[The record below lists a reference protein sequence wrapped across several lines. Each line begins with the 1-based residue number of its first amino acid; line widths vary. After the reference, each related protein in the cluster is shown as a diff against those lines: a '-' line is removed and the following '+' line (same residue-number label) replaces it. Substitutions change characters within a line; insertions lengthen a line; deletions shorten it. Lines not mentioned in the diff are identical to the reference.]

1 MPIRQMNS
9 ADIPAVL
16 KIQGE
21 LSFQDWNERQFEQE
35 IKAPYTCA
43 VVYENEGAILGY
55 AVFHLLGAD
64 SELLS
69 IAVKDTAQRSGI
81 GGKLL
86 LAGLSQL
93 DLEKNDC
100 CFLEVRENN
109 LKARRFYE
117 NHGFTLFGIR
127 KRYYADGENAALYR
141 TEKRS
146 DIDPSQK
153 GVQLV

>member
-1 MPIRQMNS
+1 MSIRKMNS

-16 KIQGE
+16 RIQGE
-21 LSFQDWNERQFEQE
+21 LAFQDWNERQYEQE
-35 IKAPYTCA
+35 IKAPYTYA
-43 VVYENEGAILGY
+43 VVYESEGAIEGY

-69 IAVKDTAQRSGI
+69 IAVSNSAQRKGI
-81 GGKLL
+81 GTQLL
-86 LAGLSQL
+86 HAGLSQL
-93 DLEKNDC
+93 DLDKSDC

-127 KRYYADGENAALYR
+127 KKYYADGENAALYR
-141 TEKRS
+141 TENRS
-146 DIDPSQK
+146 DIDPSKK
-153 GVQLV
+153 GV

>member
-21 LSFQDWNERQFEQE
+21 LSFQDWNERQYEQE
-35 IKAPYTCA
+35 IKVPYTYA

-69 IAVKDTAQRSGI
+69 IAVKDTEQRSGI

-86 LAGLSQL
+86 QSGLSQL

-117 NHGFTLFGIR
+117 KHGFTLFGIR

-141 TEKRS
+141 TENRS

>member
-1 MPIRQMNS
+1 MSIRKMNS

-21 LSFQDWNERQFEQE
+21 LAFQDWNERQYEQE
-35 IKAPYTCA
+35 IKAPYTYS
-43 VVYENEGAILGY
+43 VVYETEGNIVGY

-69 IAVKDTAQRSGI
+69 IAVSESAQRNGI
-81 GGKLL
+81 GSKLL

-93 DLEKNDC
+93 DLDKSDC

-117 NHGFTLFGIR
+117 RHGFTLFGIR
-127 KRYYADGENAALYR
+127 KKYYADGENAALYR
-141 TEKRS
+141 TENRS

-153 GVQLV
+153 GV

>member
-1 MPIRQMNS
+1 MPIRPMNLE
-9 ADIPAVL
+9 DIPAVL

-21 LSFQDWNERQFEQE
+21 LSFQDWNERQYEHE
-35 IKAPYTCA
+35 IKAPYTYA
-43 VVYENEGAILGY
+43 VVYESEGSIVGY

-69 IAVKDTAQRSGI
+69 IAVSESVQRKGI
-81 GGKLL
+81 GSKLL

-93 DLEKNDC
+93 DLDKSDC

-117 NHGFTLFGIR
+117 NHGFTLFAIR
-127 KRYYADGENAALYR
+127 KKYYADGENAALYR
-141 TEKRS
+141 TENRS

-153 GVQLV
+153 GV